1 MTKLDAV
8 NRILR
13 AVNEFKVAALD
24 TDGDS
29 AQAIAE
35 QVLDE
40 QDRAIQARGWHENKE
55 VDIELEPADV
65 TSMALVIAGDGAWTV
80 ATRTLTKTAAF
91 ASYTW
96 VSGDQISVTGGTG
109 VTAAY
114 YEIASRTSDNA
125 IVLKEDIASA
135 NNADTTTDLI
145 GWEDAISLGS
155 DILAV
160 DSYGSSV
167 NTDITKRGDKLFD
180 RDDNTFSFDDNV
192 FVSVTRKLAFTD
204 LSDALA
210 VYITAAAAHIH
221 QQRTTEGR
229 VQNAFLE
236 QQVMAARA
244 EAIIADQGQ
253 ADTNILNTPDAH
265 RISGRAGVTQ
275 YGR

>member
-180 RDDNTFSFDDNV
+180 RDDNTFSFADNV
-192 FVSVTRKLAFTD
+192 FISVTRKLAFTD